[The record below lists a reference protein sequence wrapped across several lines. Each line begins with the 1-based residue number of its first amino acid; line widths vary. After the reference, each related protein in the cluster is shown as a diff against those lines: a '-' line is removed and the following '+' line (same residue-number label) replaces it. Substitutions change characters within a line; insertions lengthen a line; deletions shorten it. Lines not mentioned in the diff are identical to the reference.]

1 MHDSQSP
8 YCRCPAC
15 AEIIRLSAEAD
26 RRAELDARQPTDIT
40 SSGLAAKML
49 AVFADLGWTTQRPTV
64 RLVENSIELLVVVAH
79 DSDEHEIRKMI
90 PAGLPDDVIALIVKG
105 LLYEND
111 WAGVAYETF
120 IGGVRQ

>member
-1 MHDSQSP
+1 MHYPQHP
-8 YCRCPAC
+8 HCRCPAC

-26 RRAELDARQPTDIT
+26 RRAELDARRPTDIT
-40 SSGLAAKML
+40 TLGLSAESL
-49 AVFADLGWTTQRPTV
+49 AVFGDLQRLTV

-90 PAGLPDDVIALIVKG
+90 PAGLPDDVIALVAKG

-111 WAGVAYETF
+111 WVGVAYETF